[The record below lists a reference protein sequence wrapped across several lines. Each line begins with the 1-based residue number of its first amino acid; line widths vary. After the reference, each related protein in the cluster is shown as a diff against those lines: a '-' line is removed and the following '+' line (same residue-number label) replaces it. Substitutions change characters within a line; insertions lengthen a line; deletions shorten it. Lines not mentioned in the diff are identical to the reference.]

1 MQEAKEKG
9 KKMNYEVEEVKN
21 VYEMVDEDDYADE
34 GQNILKINF
43 RRLIDLNPKP
53 CFGLNRK

>member
-1 MQEAKEKG
+1 
-9 KKMNYEVEEVKN
+9 MNYEVEEVKN

-34 GQNILKINF
+34 GQTLLKINF